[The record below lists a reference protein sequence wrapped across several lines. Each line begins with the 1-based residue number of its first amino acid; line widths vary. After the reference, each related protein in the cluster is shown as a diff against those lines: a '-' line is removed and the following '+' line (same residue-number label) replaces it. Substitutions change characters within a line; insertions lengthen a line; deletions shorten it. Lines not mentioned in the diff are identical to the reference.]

1 ITAFMGFGRLNS
13 DRVTDIRG
21 VLGPLEGIAERR
33 NALIY
38 TITHPPKAST
48 SAINSFIGSQAFIAA
63 ARIGY
68 LTTEEIGED
77 GKPTGRYLL
86 SMVKSNLGPKVPTLA
101 YRLEQLVVGQD
112 HRDGTDIVGSRVWW
126 ESEPV
131 AVTADQV
138 LAAAQSG
145 GKAEGPTA
153 LEDAKAFLRAKLAAG
168 VVTQKEILE
177 HAAAELISEATLR
190 RAKSIL
196 KVESKREGFGADG
209 RFVWLLPASIDDQ
222 DAP

>member
-1 ITAFMGFGRLNS
+1 DALHKTVVPRLLAAGANLSRIFTLPLIHIDNKTQRAFLLTEDLDILEGHLIARPETLLVGIDPITAFMGFGRLNS

-86 SMVKSNLGPKVPTLA
+86 SMVK
-101 YRLEQLVVGQD
+101 
-112 HRDGTDIVGSRVWW
+112 
-126 ESEPV
+126 
-131 AVTADQV
+131 
-138 LAAAQSG
+138 
-145 GKAEGPTA
+145 
-153 LEDAKAFLRAKLAAG
+153 
-168 VVTQKEILE
+168 
-177 HAAAELISEATLR
+177 
-190 RAKSIL
+190 
-196 KVESKREGFGADG
+196 
-209 RFVWLLPASIDDQ
+209 
-222 DAP
+222 